1 MRHLAAQERGVQ
13 HAGQFDI
20 VDEQRPPG
28 EEFSVFIAFDRRAKE
43 TRGHGAAA
51 RSVSAAFS
59 TASTM
64 F

>member
-1 MRHLAAQERGVQ
+1 MQQAR
-13 HAGQFDI
+13 QFDV

-28 EEFSVFIAFDRRAKE
+28 EEFSVFVAFDRCAKE

-51 RSVSAAFS
+51 RNVSAAFS
-59 TASTM
+59 TASTI